1 MGSSPICRTS
11 AGAGFALLRRF
22 SFGVWGERLPPKSRR
37 RAGPY
42 RPRRHFFRPCS
53 LENRPVPYPL
63 RPLRRVFSP
72 CRHGRGMRCR
82 RMKSGG
88 SSYPVSAGRRK
99 PRRQT
104 VDCCRRRWY
113 DGRTGWRCGDGR
125 HNGTDR
131 ADRGIWNVRP
141 ALSRPCGHCRD
152 GRRFCVGNKMVARAR
167 ARRQA
172 GRKGGAPRAR
182 RRSKADDILGRR
194 HHARRAAHVVVSCA
208 LYLRHLRQTVPVYI
222 SGTGIPAPVIRLY
235 YIDNPRRAFRGE
247 RKRSAAANVLFLLIP
262 IAAGAGVMCLLHGCA
277 AG

>member
-1 MGSSPICRTS
+1 
-11 AGAGFALLRRF
+11 
-22 SFGVWGERLPPKSRR
+22 
-37 RAGPY
+37 
-42 RPRRHFFRPCS
+42 
-53 LENRPVPYPL
+53 
-63 RPLRRVFSP
+63 
-72 CRHGRGMRCR
+72 MRCR

-182 RRSKADDILGRR
+182 RRSKADDMLGRR

-222 SGTGIPAPVIRLY
+222 SGTGIPAPPPSGCIISTIRAGLSAGNGSGAPRPTSCSCSSRSQPERASCACCT
-235 YIDNPRRAFRGE
+235 DARRAE
-247 RKRSAAANVLFLLIP
+247 RTEYAVIPLPQGHRLNARPCQRS
-262 IAAGAGVMCLLHGCA
+262 AGAGPLLPPPGCPCA
-277 AG
+277 ALSPPPGRAGSRGRSYCTPFG